1 MERHLCLASARMTEP
16 VPLPADQRPADPRL
30 PLHARLRDAL
40 ARRLAAGEW
49 PPGTPL
55 PAESRLAQDYG
66 VALQTMRRALSHLE
80 TEGLVERRQGRGTY
94 SRQAPAAASLLRFFL
109 LSPTGEAPGP
119 ILPESRIL
127 SARPGPLPEAAAT
140 RLGRAPGSPG
150 LCLERLRLWGGEAVL
165 AETLHLP
172 LPEAAPL
179 LDLSPEAY
187 GALLYPLMQERCGLL
202 VARVEDDI
210 SVGRADAA
218 VALALGLKPGE
229 PVILAERIAYDAA
242 GRPIETRIARGRAD
256 RFRYRARAT

>member
-1 MERHLCLASARMTEP
+1 MTDP
-16 VPLPADQRPADPRL
+16 APLPLAEDPRL

-49 PPGTPL
+49 PPGTAL

-80 TEGLVERRQGRGTY
+80 QEGLVERRQGRGTF

-109 LSPTGEAPGP
+109 LRHAGEAKGP

-127 SARPGPLPEAAAT
+127 SARQEGLPPEAAA
-140 RLGRAPGSPG
+140 RLGRPAGAPA
-150 LCLERLRLWGGEAVL
+150 LRLERLRAWGGETLL
-165 AETLHLP
+165 AETIHLP

-179 LDLSPEAY
+179 LALPPEGY
-187 GALLYPLMQERCGLL
+187 GALLYPLLQARCGLL
-202 VARVEDDI
+202 VARVEDEV

-218 VALALGLKPGE
+218 TALALGLQAGE
-229 PVILAERIAYDAA
+229 AVILADRTAFDAA
-242 GRPIETRIARGRAD
+242 GRAVEHRIARGRAD
-256 RFRYRARAT
+256 RFRYRATAT